1 MFLRTKAGEKIMNIA
16 VITGASSGIG
26 KVMAESLHNY
36 FDGIDEIWAIAR
48 SEDKLKSLETK
59 IPVRVIKLDL
69 TKDECLKEYSR
80 LLEQENPNVKILI
93 NSAGYGKFGK
103 PCEIST
109 EATLGMIDLNCKAL
123 VSVTSSSLPYMQK
136 NARILQIC
144 SVASFI
150 PLPFINVYG
159 ATKSFVQSYSLAL
172 SEELKPYKISV
183 TTLCPFWTNTE
194 FFAVAEDV
202 NSNTKAVKNYM
213 GMLPPEKVAHVGL
226 KALKNKKAFAIPG
239 FLGKVLLVLSKVAPK
254 RLAMKVW
261 LLNCNK

>member
-1 MFLRTKAGEKIMNIA
+1 MNIA

-36 FDGIDEIWAIAR
+36 FEGIDEIWAIAR
-48 SEDKLKSLETK
+48 SEDKLKALNTK
-59 IPVRVIKLDL
+59 IPVKVVKLDL

-80 LLEQENPNVKILI
+80 LLEQENPNIKVLI

-103 PCEIST
+103 PCEISQ

-123 VSVTSSSLPYMQK
+123 VSVTGSSLPYMQQ

-150 PLPFINVYG
+150 PLPNINVYG
-159 ATKSFVQSYSLAL
+159 ATKSFVSSYSLAL

-202 NSNTKAVKNYM
+202 NSNTKAVKSYT
-213 GMLPPEKVAHVGL
+213 GMLSPEKVAEVGL

-239 FLGKVLLVLSKVAPK
+239 FYGKALFVLSKLVPK
-254 RLAMKVW
+254 RLAMKAW

>member
-1 MFLRTKAGEKIMNIA
+1 MNLTIKVGDIMNIA

-26 KVMAESLHNY
+26 KVMAETLHNY

-48 SEDKLKSLETK
+48 SEDKLKALNTK
-59 IPVRVIKLDL
+59 IPVRVVKLDL
-69 TKDECLKEYSR
+69 TQDECLKEYIR
-80 LLEQENPNVKILI
+80 LLEKESPNIKVLI

-123 VSVTSSSLPYMQK
+123 VSVTSSSLPFMQP

-150 PLPFINVYG
+150 PLPNINVYG
-159 ATKSFVQSYSLAL
+159 ATKSFVLSYSLAL

-183 TTLCPFWTNTE
+183 TTLCPYWTNTE

-202 NSNTKAVKNYM
+202 NSRTRAVKSYT
-213 GMLPPEKVAHVGL
+213 GMLPPEKVAAVGL

-239 FLGKVLLVLSKVAPK
+239 FSGKMLFVLSKLVPK
-254 RLAMKVW
+254 RFAMKVW

>member
-1 MFLRTKAGEKIMNIA
+1 MNIA

-26 KVMAESLHNY
+26 KVMAETLHNY
-36 FDGIDEIWAIAR
+36 FSDIDEIWAIAR
-48 SEDKLKSLETK
+48 SEDKLKALNTK

-69 TKDECLKEYSR
+69 TNQDSLKEYSS
-80 LLEQENPNVKILI
+80 LLEQENSNIKVLI
-93 NSAGYGKFGK
+93 NSAGFGKFGK
-103 PCEIST
+103 PSEIST

-123 VSVTSSSLPYMQK
+123 VSVTSSSLPYMSE
-136 NARILQIC
+136 NASILQIC

-150 PLPFINVYG
+150 PLPMINVYG
-159 ATKSFVQSYSLAL
+159 ATKSFVLSYSLAL

-194 FFAVAEDV
+194 FFDVAEDV

-226 KALKNKKAFAIPG
+226 KALKNKRAFAIPG
-239 FLGKVLLVLSKVAPK
+239 FYGKMLFVLSKLAPK
-254 RLAMKVW
+254 RFAMKVW